1 MMHMRFARVS
11 ALDNPGSITKESA
24 KRAWTFIRKYRRV
37 LFVFVL
43 LIGVG
48 NLLALTP
55 PLITK
60 AIVDKAIPTRS
71 ISELY
76 LLTGLFF
83 IVNLSSTALGVASR
97 WISARMG
104 EGLIFD
110 LRVALFRHFLR
121 LPISFYT
128 ASQTGSVVSRINND
142 VLGSQ
147 QAITIVSNIFSDVVN
162 LTFVLIVMTKLS
174 PLATLVA
181 LAVAPFLIIADRS
194 IGKKIAPLA
203 RNQMNANAETSSFST
218 ERLNISG
225 ALLVK
230 LFGSLGIETNRYER
244 RVGNLKDAGIRLA
257 VAGRLYNATISTITG
272 LGTVGVY
279 LVAGRFAVEHTLTIG
294 TLVALAQYSSSLYAP
309 ITDLASV
316 RVSLSQS
323 LVSFDR
329 VSEVLSLE
337 SDIVEADDPK
347 EIPNPAG
354 RVSYNNV
361 SFKYKPF
368 ATPFAVGDSPSTQI
382 ETTLKGLD
390 LTIEAGEMCALVGP
404 SGAGKSTIASLLSR
418 LYDPT
423 EGSITIDGIDIKELS
438 SETLGNL
445 IGVVSQETF
454 LFHDSIA
461 SNLRYAKPDATMDE
475 LIEATKGAQI
485 YQRIMEMPDGFDTV
499 VGERGY
505 RLSGGE
511 RQRLAIARVFLK
523 RPVIVVLDEA
533 TSHLDAEN
541 ELAVQVA
548 LNNLLQGRTSLVIA
562 HRLSTIVN
570 ADQIIVVKAGEI
582 VERGDHRELLSRG
595 GIYRDLF
602 DSQLLVGEE
611 G

>member
-1 MMHMRFARVS
+1 MHMRFARVS
-11 ALDNPGSITKESA
+11 ALENPASITRESA
-24 KRAWTFIRKYRRV
+24 RRAWTFIKKYKRV
-37 LFVFVL
+37 LIVFVV
-43 LIGVG
+43 LIGIG
-48 NLLALTP
+48 NLLSLTP

-60 AIVDKAIPTRS
+60 AIVDKAIPKSS

-76 LLTGLFF
+76 LLTALFF
-83 IVNLSSTALGVASR
+83 AVNLSSTAIGVATR

-162 LTFVLIVMTKLS
+162 LTFVLIVMIKLS

-203 RNQMNANAETSSFST
+203 RAQMNANAETSSFST

-230 LFGSLGIETNRYER
+230 LFGSLGIESNRYEK
-244 RVGNLKDAGIRLA
+244 RVANLKDAGVKLA

-272 LGTVGVY
+272 LGTIGVY
-279 LVAGRFAVEHTLTIG
+279 LVAGRFAVEHTLSIG
-294 TLVALAQYSSSLYAP
+294 TLVALAQYSSSLYSP

-329 VSEVLSLE
+329 VAEVLDLE
-337 SDIVEADDPK
+337 SDIVESDNPK
-347 EIPNPAG
+347 RLDSPKG
-354 RVSYNNV
+354 QVSYRDV
-361 SFKYKPF
+361 SFTYKPF
-368 ATPFAVGDSPSTQI
+368 VTPFALGEASPSQP
-382 ETTLKGLD
+382 ETTLHNVD
-390 LTIEAGEMCALVGP
+390 ITIEAGTMCALVGP
-404 SGAGKSTIASLLSR
+404 SGAGKSTIAALLSR

-423 EGSITIDGIDIKELS
+423 EGSIEIDGIDIRDLELES
-438 SETLGNL
+438 LGDL

-461 SNLRYAKPDATMDE
+461 SNLRYAKPEATLEE

-523 RPVIVVLDEA
+523 KPAIVVLDEA
-533 TSHLDAEN
+533 TSHLDTEN
-541 ELAVQVA
+541 ELAVQTA

-562 HRLSTIVN
+562 HRLSTIVS
-570 ADQIIVVKAGEI
+570 ADQIVVVKSGEI
-582 VERGDHRELLSRG
+582 VERGDHRELLARG
-595 GIYRDLF
+595 GVYRDLF
-602 DSQLLVGEE
+602 ESQILVGEE

>member
-1 MMHMRFARVS
+1 MHMRFARVS
-11 ALDNPGSITKESA
+11 NLDSTASITKESA
-24 KRAWTFIRKYRRV
+24 KRAWTFIRKYKRV
-37 LFVFVL
+37 LIVFVL
-43 LIGVG
+43 LIGAG

-60 AIVDKAIPTRS
+60 AIVDKAIPRSS

-83 IVNLSSTALGVASR
+83 VVNVSSTGIGVATR

-162 LTFVLIVMTKLS
+162 LTFVLIVMVNLS

-203 RNQMNANAETSSFST
+203 RAQMNANAETSSFST

-230 LFGSLGIETNRYER
+230 LFGSLGIESNRYEKK
-244 RVGNLKDAGIRLA
+244 VLTLKDAGVRLA

-272 LGTVGVY
+272 IGTIGVY
-279 LVAGRFAVEHTLTIG
+279 LVAGRFAVEHTLSIG
-294 TLVALAQYSSSLYAP
+294 TLIALAQYSSSLYSP

-329 VSEVLSLE
+329 VAEVLELE
-337 SDIVEADDPK
+337 SDIVEAANPK
-347 EIPNPAG
+347 RIESPRG
-354 RVSYNNV
+354 KVTYNGV
-361 SFKYKPF
+361 SFTYKPF
-368 ATPFAVGDSPSTQI
+368 VTPFAVGESTHSQP
-382 ETTLKGLD
+382 ETTLKNVD
-390 LTIEAGEMCALVGP
+390 LTIEAGTMCALVGP
-404 SGAGKSTIASLLSR
+404 AGAGKSTIAALLSR

-423 EGSITIDGIDIKELS
+423 EGSISIDGIDIKDLELES
-438 SETLGNL
+438 LGDL

-461 SNLRYAKPDATMDE
+461 SNLRYAKPEATLEE

-523 RPVIVVLDEA
+523 RPAIVILDEA
-533 TSHLDAEN
+533 TSHLDTEN
-541 ELAVQVA
+541 ELAVQMA

-562 HRLSTIVN
+562 HRLSTIVS

-582 VERGDHRELLSRG
+582 VERGEHRELLSRG
-595 GIYRDLF
+595 GVYRDLF
-602 DSQLLVGEE
+602 ESQILVGDES
-611 G
+611 

>member
-1 MMHMRFARVS
+1 MS
-11 ALDNPGSITKESA
+11 TLDSPASITKESA
-24 KRAWTFIRKYRRV
+24 KRAWTFIRKYKRV
-37 LFVFVL
+37 LIVFVL
-43 LIGVG
+43 LIGAG

-60 AIVDKAIPTRS
+60 AIVDKAIPRSS

-83 IVNLSSTALGVASR
+83 VVNVSSTGIGVATR

-162 LTFVLIVMTKLS
+162 LTFVLIVMVNLS

-203 RNQMNANAETSSFST
+203 RAQMNANAETSSFST

-230 LFGSLGIETNRYER
+230 LFGSLGIESNRYEKK
-244 RVGNLKDAGIRLA
+244 VLTLKDAGVRLA

-272 LGTVGVY
+272 IGTIGVY
-279 LVAGRFAVEHTLTIG
+279 LVAGRFAVEHTLSIG
-294 TLVALAQYSSSLYAP
+294 TLVALAQYSSSLYSP

-329 VSEVLSLE
+329 VAEVLELE
-337 SDIVEADDPK
+337 SDIVEAT
-347 EIPNPAG
+347 NPMRIESPRG
-354 RVSYNNV
+354 KVNYNGV
-361 SFKYKPF
+361 SFTYKPF
-368 ATPFAVGDSPSTQI
+368 VTPFAVGESTHSQP
-382 ETTLKGLD
+382 ETTLKNVD
-390 LTIEAGEMCALVGP
+390 LTIEAGTMCALVGP
-404 SGAGKSTIASLLSR
+404 SGAGKSTIAALLSR

-423 EGSITIDGIDIKELS
+423 EGSISIDGVDIKDLELES
-438 SETLGNL
+438 LGDL

-461 SNLRYAKPDATMDE
+461 SNLRYAKPEATLEE
-475 LIEATKGAQI
+475 LIEATRGAQI

-523 RPVIVVLDEA
+523 RPAIVVLDEA

-541 ELAVQVA
+541 ELAVQMA

-562 HRLSTIVN
+562 HRLSTIVS
-570 ADQIIVVKAGEI
+570 ADQIVVVKAGEI
-582 VERGDHRELLSRG
+582 VERGEHRELLSRG
-595 GIYRDLF
+595 GVYRDLF
-602 DSQLLVGEE
+602 ESQILVGDES
-611 G
+611 